1 MGPQKQ
7 QQKVTIKGIPIE
19 ETSQALMI
27 GMEQPPKKKNG
38 LQFCSGF
45 MI

>member
-27 GMEQPPKKKNG
+27 GMEQPPQKKTDYSFAVD
-38 LQFCSGF
+38 L
-45 MI
+45 